1 MALSIAENAAAG
13 LPPIEETEEVW
24 NEQDDM
30 ETMGAPGTE
39 KPPKE
44 EEPEEPVETPE
55 PDPDL
60 PPDEEEEP
68 EEPELTEDQ
77 KKVLAFDNL
86 TESLSRN
93 PVALMQELMQ
103 GLSAEQRA
111 ALGIQQSPQA
121 PQEPALN
128 LRGEGWQDE
137 NLTVPEKFV
146 KSTAHLIQD
155 LPRWSQGVQNAVTS
169 HERIIVEQGATIAA
183 LTAQVAALA
192 TAAGLKLS
200 AMELTL
206 DPNKQAA
213 YSKTVMAEAQ
223 KLKMVRTAAATVT
236 PKTPKNGG
244 GGGGESS
251 VLEAKAG
258 ESFLQ
263 LSRRVAAAMRA
274 NA

>member
-1 MALSIAENAAAG
+1 MALSIAENAAAA

-24 NEQDDM
+24 TEQDDM

-44 EEPEEPVETPE
+44 EETEEPVETPE

-60 PPDEEEEP
+60 PPDEEEEA

-111 ALGIQQSPQA
+111 ALGVQQT

-128 LRGEGWQDE
+128 LTGEGWQDE
-137 NLTVPEKFV
+137 NLTAPEKFV

-169 HERIIVEQGATIAA
+169 HERIIVAHGALVAA

-192 TAAGLKLS
+192 AVQGMNLPEAKLS
-200 AMELTL
+200 P
-206 DPNKQAA
+206 DPKEQAA
-213 YSKTVMAEAQ
+213 YKKTVMAEAQ
-223 KLKMVRTAAATVT
+223 KLKMVRTAATTVT

-244 GGGGESS
+244 GNSAGDSESAPPKGAS
-251 VLEAKAG
+251 FQQMFRWAAK
-258 ESFLQ
+258 Q
-263 LSRRVAAAMRA
+263 AARSAS
-274 NA
+274 